1 VTSRSP
7 VVDNLLALRDDRD
20 AAARE
25 MSFVSD
31 ANVETRISYGELA
44 ELAIARAAA
53 LRALDLRPGE
63 LVMLSYPAS
72 IDWISL
78 FLGCVLAG
86 VVPCTMPMPG
96 KRLVDTTSH
105 VIDVAAGLYR
115 PRAIFAGDDL
125 LDALRAMPAARAA
138 RLIGQTEVARASA
151 AGAPPL
157 VHRAASD
164 PHHVQ
169 LTSGSVAHPK
179 AAVISHASVWANVQG
194 VLGALGSDPALDST
208 VLWLPTHHDMG
219 LITLLTNL
227 HFKSTQQLLQPS
239 SFVRNPLGWLKR
251 IATRRA
257 TVTVA
262 PTFALRYCLRRFNA
276 DRMAGSDLG
285 SLRNFVIGAEHVDP
299 ETVDEFARTFA
310 PYGFDSAALQPCY
323 GMAETTLAST
333 MQRVGT
339 DRVRRPAMAFV
350 RADRLPTDRDGKLRL
365 SVGVP
370 IAGMAVEIRD
380 PGGAVVGD
388 RAPGEIMLRG
398 SSVMSGYLAMAGQ
411 PALASPIRADGWLAT
426 GDIGYLADGEL
437 FILGRMKEIIII
449 RGCNYFPDEIEA
461 AVADH
466 AVISK
471 DGCAAIGVHDAAQG
485 TEQLVLMIEAE
496 PERVTA
502 QARGELQAML
512 LQRIGFA
519 AHELVFVS
527 PGALPRTTSGKLQ
540 RLKCRS
546 MFVDGTA
553 PPSGGADGRGQAPT
567 VEPHR
572 EARV

>member
-1 VTSRSP
+1 MSRSP
-7 VVDNLLALRDDRD
+7 VVDSLLALRDGRD
-20 AAARE
+20 PAARVRE
-25 MSFVSD
+25 LSFVSD
-31 ANVETRISYGELA
+31 ANVEARIRYGELA
-44 ELAIARAAA
+44 ELAVARAAA

-63 LVMLSYPAS
+63 LVMLSYPTS
-72 IDWISL
+72 IDWIAL

-115 PRAIFAGDDL
+115 PRAIFAADDL
-125 LDALRAMPAARAA
+125 LEALRAMSAAQGTRI
-138 RLIGQTEVARASA
+138 IGQAEVARASTAGVTPLLAPRA
-151 AGAPPL
+151 AG
-157 VHRAASD
+157 D

-179 AAVISHASVWANVQG
+179 AAVISHAGVWSNVQG
-194 VLGALGSDPALDST
+194 VLGALGSDSVDDST

-227 HFKSTQQLLQPS
+227 HFTSTMQLLQPS

-251 IATRRA
+251 IAIRRA

-276 DRMAGSDLG
+276 ERMAGVDLS
-285 SLRNFVIGAEHVDP
+285 SLRNFVVGAEHVDP

-310 PYGFDSAALQPCY
+310 PYGLCSAALQPCY

-339 DRVRRPAMAFV
+339 RAEHPAPRPAMAFV
-350 RADRLPTDRDGKLRL
+350 RPDEHDGKLRL

-370 IAGMAVEIRD
+370 IAGMAVEIRSPD
-380 PGGAVVGD
+380 GNALGE
-388 RAPGEIMLRG
+388 RAAGEIMLRG
-398 SSVMSGYLAMAGQ
+398 SSVMSGYLPMAGQ
-411 PALASPIRADGWLAT
+411 PPLASPIGADGWLAT
-426 GDIGYLADGEL
+426 GDIGYLAGGEL

-466 AVISK
+466 AAICK
-471 DGCAAIGVHDAAQG
+471 DGCAAIGVHDATQG
-485 TEQLVLMIEAE
+485 TEQLVLMVEAA
-496 PERVTA
+496 PEHVIA
-502 QARGELQAML
+502 QARGELQALL

-519 AHELVFVS
+519 AHDLVFVS

-546 MFVDGTA
+546 IYLDRRAT
-553 PPSGGADGRGQAPT
+553 
-567 VEPHR
+567 
-572 EARV
+572 EARR